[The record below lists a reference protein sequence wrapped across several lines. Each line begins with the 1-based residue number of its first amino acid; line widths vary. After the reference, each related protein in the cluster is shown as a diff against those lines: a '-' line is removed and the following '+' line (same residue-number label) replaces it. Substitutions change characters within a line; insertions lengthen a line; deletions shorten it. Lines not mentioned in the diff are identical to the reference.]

1 MTFSATSVPT
11 LLKQPK
17 TWQVSIGNG
26 DTTNWKRLVTGGA
39 NGSKVTCL
47 SLTSTDSSSRNIYI
61 AHARSSSVTVTSASP
76 GVVSWTGHGLV
87 AGDQVFFGG
96 TTVPTG
102 VTASLPYY
110 VISAGLTADVFEFSA
125 TAGGAA
131 INTSSTGSAVIA
143 YAVKVIGTVVVAITA
158 GTDGATAAVSAF
170 TSTLFPA
177 LPVDNDGQP
186 YLLLEFG
193 DYLSIAS
200 SATITANKIIN
211 AVAQSGDF

>member
-1 MTFSATSVPT
+1 MTFTATSVPT

-17 TWQVSIGNG
+17 SWPMSIGAG

-47 SLTSTDSSSRNIYI
+47 SLTSTDSSSRNVFI

-76 GVVSWTGHGLV
+76 GVVSWTAHGLV
-87 AGDQVFFGG
+87 AGDQIFFGG

-102 VTASLPYY
+102 VTAGLPYF
-110 VISAGLTADVFEFSA
+110 VISAGLTADAFEFSA

-131 INTSSTGSAVIA
+131 VNTSSTGTAVIV
-143 YAVKVIGTVVVAITA
+143 YAVKVMGTVVVAITA
-158 GTDGATAAVSAF
+158 GTDGATAGVCAF
-170 TSTLFPA
+170 TSTIFPA

-186 YLLLEFG
+186 YMLLESG
-193 DYLSIAS
+193 DYLCIAS

-211 AVAQSGDF
+211 AMAQSGDF

>member
-1 MTFSATSVPT
+1 MVFSATSVPT

-17 TWQVSIGNG
+17 TWPISIGNG

-39 NGSKVTCL
+39 NGSKVT
-47 SLTSTDSSSRNIYI
+47 SVALTSTDSSSRNVYL
-61 AHARSSSVTVTSASP
+61 ALARSSSVTVTSASP
-76 GVVSWTGHGLV
+76 GVVSWTAHGLV

-102 VTASLPYY
+102 VTAGLPYF
-110 VISAGLTADVFEFSA
+110 VIATGLTADVFQFSA

-131 INTSSTGSAVIA
+131 INTSSTGTAVIA
-143 YAVKVIGTVVVAITA
+143 YAVKIIGTVVVAITA

-170 TSTLFPA
+170 SSTIFPS

-186 YLLLEFG
+186 YLLLETG
-193 DYLSIAS
+193 DFLAIAS